1 MIDYKAQMDDR
12 LARMDEL
19 FRRAEAFEFEMA
31 KLREAYGLTQD
42 DSFHEL
48 PAETKYEAAEAVR
61 DSYDAVETT
70 IQETQDAYEDINID
84 DIIASMDLGIQ
95 L

>member
-1 MIDYKAQMDDR
+1 MIDYKAQMDAR

-31 KLREAYGLTQD
+31 KLREAYGMTQS
-42 DSFHEL
+42 DSFREL
-48 PAETKYEAAEAVR
+48 PVETKHETVEVVR
-61 DSYDAVETT
+61 DSYEAVETT
-70 IQETQDAYEDINID
+70 MQETQDAYEDINID